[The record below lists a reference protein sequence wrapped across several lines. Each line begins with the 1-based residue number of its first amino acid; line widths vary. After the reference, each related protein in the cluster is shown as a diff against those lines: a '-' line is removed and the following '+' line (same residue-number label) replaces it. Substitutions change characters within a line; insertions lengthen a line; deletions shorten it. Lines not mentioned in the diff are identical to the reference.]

1 MVFGLQKIQDEL
13 FCMTEERNYFQGKY
27 LEQVSEI
34 VALKEELRKARRE
47 TLKLR
52 GELMETSSSCLMADD
67 ASWHESTSFQT
78 PPKNNRRRSR
88 RTSSAVAEE
97 HQEEKKEAEEGSSSA
112 QQQPTEEEVDDAADD
127 QNEYDDDDDSDE
139 DTEAAD
145 IRQSAEKL
153 LQWASYRSYNRS
165 SATNSPGNGSPDQG
179 SVSSGQQAALQADS
193 SASLLGAIPHTIES
207 ASLKNAM
214 SHDSSEAAAAAAAA
228 P

>member
-67 ASWHESTSFQT
+67 ASWHESASFQT

-88 RTSSAVAEE
+88 RSSSAVGEE
-97 HQEEKKEAEEGSSSA
+97 HQEEKKEPEEGSNSA
-112 QQQPTEEEVDDAADD
+112 QQQPTEEEVESDAVDD
-127 QNEYDDDDDSDE
+127 QNEYDEDDNSDE

-165 SATNSPGNGSPDQG
+165 SATNSPGNGSPDHG
-179 SVSSGQQAALQADS
+179 SVSSGQQAALQVD
-193 SASLLGAIPHTIES
+193 SLLGVIPHTIES

-214 SHDSSEAAAAAAAA
+214 SHEAVEAAAAGA